1 MSNFWTV
8 TLQQFEDLKD
18 LNLATLLDA
27 IMFGLLIF
35 ILFLFFFC
43 CYMLYL
49 EYKSEKE
56 GECEA
61 EESKKVKEK
70 KGECFGMDEK
80 LYKLYKEQRNLRDM
94 IDGELNR
101 IAVTDSEDEIK
112 AMVFSLVH
120 SISSYSDIHIRRLY
134 ENYNDKDKKENAK

>member
-8 TLQQFEDLKD
+8 TMQQLEDLKD

-35 ILFLFFFC
+35 MLFLFFFF
-43 CYMLYL
+43 CYILYL

-61 EESKKVKEK
+61 EESKKVKAK
-70 KGECFGMDEK
+70 KGECFGMDE
-80 LYKLYKEQRNLRDM
+80 KLYKEQRNLRDM

-101 IAVTDSEDEIK
+101 IAVTDSKDEIK

-134 ENYNDKDKKENAK
+134 ENYNDKKENAK